1 MSTGAD
7 YRAQTRITAK
17 DGTVLAAIGETCERV
32 PEEAIGW
39 LSDQELIVPVSA
51 IAPVVDGPT
60 TDESEVE

>member
-1 MSTGAD
+1 MSTGLD
-7 YRAQTRITAK
+7 YRARTRITSA

-39 LSDQELIVPVSA
+39 LSEERSIVSVSE

-60 TDESEVE
+60 IDENEVD